1 MTRNDESPRSQLG
14 VPSAVL
20 ADMSSIRR
28 VAARPG
34 DRYPVVCLDATGR
47 PVPAPMEWY
56 RVRAERNEPRGTSDT
71 YLTHILAVLTH
82 FEERGIRW
90 NDPPAVVRKAFVH
103 FLRHKL
109 GLRVGRDKLD
119 GWRYEPTAKTPIA
132 PSTVNVLR
140 AALKNFYGVM
150 AEEEVG
156 LYPYA
161 NPLES
166 QVLKELNRV
175 RDDAHARGELPT
187 DTTRGTWSA
196 AQGRQPSAF
205 VRAKKKH
212 LWQPDAHLSARDVLA
227 GIFAVVEAIV
237 ADPDLPERD
246 RAILLLLRYTGPRAF
261 EPATLTVGGYR
272 ALGRS
277 GLVRVTNKG
286 AQGRPAKTLAFEAQ
300 PRIQGALDA
309 YLRDERPR
317 WDKAGRHRLADVDDE
332 EAFFLTRRGD
342 AYNYDALYYHW
353 RRHYARHRRL
363 CPLPISP
370 HDIRHAFVTEH
381 LLRLREEQQLNG
393 YDDAWR
399 VERRRTFGS
408 DIMGWSG
415 EETIEVYDHA
425 IDALEEWGRV
435 AAQQRGDAIVRD
447 PGRPLPPTPPV
458 AADAATPSATEP
470 TAAPR
475 KGGYSADFLAGI
487 GRYGTEQGRKGER

>member
-1 MTRNDESPRSQLG
+1 MPQTKRTMINGPP
-14 VPSAVL
+14 VHVL
-20 ADMSSIRR
+20 ADMSRIRR
-28 VAARPG
+28 VAGRPA
-34 DRYPVVCLDATGR
+34 DRYPVVCLDADGR

-90 NDPPAVVRKAFVH
+90 NDPPKVVRETFVH

-109 GLRVGRDKLD
+109 ALKVGRDKLD
-119 GWRYEPTAKTPIA
+119 GWRYEATAKTPIA

-140 AALKNFYGVM
+140 AALKNFYDVL
-150 AEEEVG
+150 ADEEVG
-156 LYPYA
+156 LYPHE

-166 QVLKELNRV
+166 RVLVDLNRL
-175 RDDAHARGELPT
+175 REKALASGELPA
-187 DTTRGTWSA
+187 DAGRGARGVAHW
-196 AQGRQPSAF
+196 RQPSAF
-205 VRAKKKH
+205 VRAKH
-212 LWQPDAHLSARDVLA
+212 EHAWHPDAHLSARDVLA

-237 ADPDLPERD
+237 ADPDLTARD
-246 RAILLLLRYTGPRAF
+246 HAILLLLRYTGPRAF

-272 ALGRS
+272 ELGRT

-286 AQGRPAKTLAFEAQ
+286 ARGRAAKTLAFEAQ
-300 PRIQGALDA
+300 PRIQGHLDR

-317 WDKAGRHRLADVDDE
+317 WDKAGRHRLADIDDR

-353 RRHYARHRRL
+353 RGHYARHAHL
-363 CPLPISP
+363 CPLPIGL

-381 LLRLREEQQLNG
+381 LLRLRADQEING
-393 YDDAWR
+393 HDDAWR
-399 VERRRTFGS
+399 IERRNTFGK

-415 EETIEVYDHA
+415 EETIAVYDHA

-447 PGRPLPPTPPV
+447 PGRAPRPDRPVDAGASTPPQ
-458 AADAATPSATEP
+458 AGPADAPA
-470 TAAPR
+470 
-475 KGGYSADFLAGI
+475 KGGYSADFLGRL
-487 GRYGTEQGRKGER
+487 GRYGTEQGSKGER

>member
-1 MTRNDESPRSQLG
+1 MTIPDRHKRGGAAQ
-14 VPSAVL
+14 SAAL
-20 ADMSSIRR
+20 AAMSRIRR
-28 VAARPG
+28 VAGRPG
-34 DRYPVVCLDATGR
+34 GRYPVVCVGADGR

-56 RVRAERNEPRGTSDT
+56 RLREERNEPRSTSDT
-71 YLTHILAVLTH
+71 YLGHILAVLTH
-82 FEERGIRW
+82 FGERGVRW
-90 NDPPAVVRKAFVH
+90 NDEPKVVRATFVH
-103 FLRHKL
+103 FLQHKL
-109 GLRVGRDKLD
+109 GLKLSKDELD
-119 GWRYEPTAKTPIA
+119 GWRYQPTDKTPLA
-132 PSTVNVLR
+132 PSTINVTR
-140 AALKNFYGVM
+140 AAMKNFYGVM
-150 AEEEVG
+150 AEEEIG
-156 LYPYA
+156 LYPFA

-166 QVLKELNRV
+166 QVLVELNRV
-175 RDDAHARGELPT
+175 RDAAQARGELPT
-187 DTTRGTWSA
+187 NTTRGAGSA

-272 ALGRS
+272 ALGRT
-277 GLVRVTNKG
+277 GLLRVTSKG
-286 AQGRPAKTLAFEAQ
+286 AHGCLVKTLAFEGQ
-300 PRIQGALDA
+300 PRIQGHLDR
-309 YLRDERPR
+309 YVRDERPR
-317 WDKAGRHRLADVDDE
+317 WDRENRLRLADVKDDE
-332 EAFFLTRRGD
+332 PFFLTRRGA
-342 AYNYDALYYHW
+342 AYNYDALAYHW
-353 RRHYARHRRL
+353 CRHYARHRRL
-363 CPLPISP
+363 CPLPISL

-381 LLRLREEQQLNG
+381 LLRLREEQELNG

-399 VERRRTFGS
+399 VERRRTFGA

-447 PGRPLPPTPPV
+447 PGRPLPPTTPPV
-458 AADAATPSATEP
+458 AADAATPAAPEP

-475 KGGYSADFLAGI
+475 KGGYSADTLARI
-487 GRYGTEQGRKGER
+487 ERYGTEQGR